1 MCARACGIL
10 KRTTV
15 VSNAKEEK
23 RDPLMSLTFLKPNE
37 NKIEIDEEIVKDQL
51 MSQILDADEEDATRK
66 KVISKIE
73 ACRAK
78 TNEMVFDNRVR
89 GVIHDELDKCS
100 FIASHDTLNR
110 CLTLDSVLDDFE
122 TKVRDYVNKPRCPIH
137 RLRTY
142 IIIFLFVV
150 DYF

>member
-1 MCARACGIL
+1 MCARVCGVL
-10 KRTTV
+10 KRTAV

-37 NKIEIDEEIVKDQL
+37 NKIEIDQL

-78 TNEMVFDNRVR
+78 TNEMVFENRVR
-89 GVIHDELDKCS
+89 GVIYDELDECS

-110 CLTLDSVLDDFE
+110 CLMLDSVLDDFE

-142 IIIFLFVV
+142 IIILFILS
-150 DYF
+150 